1 VLGIVPRVDPAGFA
15 EQLASPQSSIAEA
28 YRSLRTALQFTGTE
42 GAPATLL
49 VTSSE
54 PNEGKSTTAF
64 KLAQDFAALGASV
77 LIIDADLRKP
87 SLHRMFGLNNVL
99 GLSNLLT
106 NTMRADDAP
115 RIFRR
120 TAIPNVTLVTAGTVP
135 PNPADLLSSPKM
147 GMIINACSSRYDMII
162 LDGPP
167 IVGLADAPILSRL
180 IETTLLVVS
189 AGQVTRKSAVAALKR
204 LKAAGG
210 VIAGAAL
217 TKFEVN
223 KFEYNY
229 AYRYMDYQYYTYGTE
244 TTRLPGASREEADD
258 DEGKPV
264 LRSIRAR
271 IRDLSQRTGRHLY
284 GNR

>member
-1 VLGIVPRVDPAGFA
+1 
-15 EQLASPQSSIAEA
+15 
-28 YRSLRTALQFTGTE
+28 
-42 GAPATLL
+42 
-49 VTSSE
+49 
-54 PNEGKSTTAF
+54 
-64 KLAQDFAALGASV
+64 
-77 LIIDADLRKP
+77 
-87 SLHRMFGLNNVL
+87 
-99 GLSNLLT
+99 
-106 NTMRADDAP
+106 
-115 RIFRR
+115 
-120 TAIPNVTLVTAGTVP
+120 
-135 PNPADLLSSPKM
+135 M

-189 AGQVTRKSAVAALKR
+189 AGQVTRKSAGAALKR

-229 AYRYMDYQYYTYGTE
+229 AYKYMDYQYYTYGTE
-244 TTRLPGASREEADD
+244 ATRLPGANREEADD